1 MSKSAIVI
9 NSNNTLA
16 LAVIRRLCRLGYAV
30 YPLVSNLDSCTIEHL
45 QYTNPELVHQFHII
59 KLDLSDSNT
68 VDTIKTVV
76 PKADVVVDL
85 NGSEEEL
92 DKWDLD
98 ILKEL
103 YRKNV
108 IEKDSAVVI
117 GRTMMDGGY
126 TTNRALQEIVSNIG
140 DVIAQR
146 GTHFA
151 DLMNVSALPDDQ
163 NYVADV
169 LLQEVARS
177 TFKVEK
183 IIGLADFVKYVV
195 YYYIPG
201 FLLSLFA
208 GFSGIKPK
216 KD

>member
-1 MSKSAIVI
+1 MSQTAIVI

-16 LAVIRRLCRLGYAV
+16 LAVIRRLCRLGYLV
-30 YPLVSNLDSCTIEHL
+30 YPLVSISDTYTIEHL
-45 QYTNPELVHQFHII
+45 QFTNPELSDQFHII
-59 KLDLSDSNT
+59 ELDLTNSKP
-68 VDTIKTVV
+68 VDAIKAVI

-85 NGSEEEL
+85 NGTEKEL

-103 YRKNV
+103 YRNNV
-108 IEKDSAVVI
+108 IEKDSAVVV
-117 GRTMMDGGY
+117 GRTMLDGGY

-140 DVIAQR
+140 DVMAQR

-151 DLMNVSALPDDQ
+151 DLINVSALPDDQ

-177 TFKVEK
+177 TFKVDK
-183 IIGLADFVKYVV
+183 VINFGDFVKYVI

-201 FLLSLFA
+201 FLLNLFA
-208 GFSGIKPK
+208 GFSNTKPK